1 MEIFTVLILAMIGE
15 AIWETLKLTWQ
26 HGKFNIDRVG
36 ALLVG
41 ILVAVSTNVDIM
53 KIVGIKTT
61 ISYIGVVFTGILIS
75 RGANFIH
82 DLLQT
87 INNLSTK
94 NK

>member
-1 MEIFTVLILAMIGE
+1 MEIFTVIVLAMVGE

-41 ILVAVSTNVDIM
+41 LLVAISTNTDIM
-53 KIVGIKTT
+53 KI
-61 ISYIGVVFTGILIS
+61 IGVNTVIPSIGVIFTGILIS

-87 INNLSTK
+87 INNLSSK
-94 NK
+94 DK

>member
-1 MEIFTVLILAMIGE
+1 MEIFTVIVLSMIGE

-41 ILVAVSTNVDIM
+41 VLVAVSTGVDIM
-53 KIVGIKTT
+53 KIVGINTT
-61 ISYIGVVFTGILIS
+61 IPYMGVIFTGILIS

-87 INNLSTK
+87 INNLSSK